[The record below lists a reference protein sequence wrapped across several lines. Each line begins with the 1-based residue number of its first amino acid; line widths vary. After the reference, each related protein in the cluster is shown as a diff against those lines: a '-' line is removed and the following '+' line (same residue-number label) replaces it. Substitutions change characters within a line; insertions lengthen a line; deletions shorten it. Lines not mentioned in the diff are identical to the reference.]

1 MKEDNSKNETEAIQF
16 MIHQRLQTNAEVEAL
31 AGHPDE
37 DTLCAFIEG
46 HLEENA
52 ASEMVSHLIA
62 CSSCRRIT
70 AQVTRFDAAPDI
82 DEDPVLES
90 EESEPGRFRQM
101 LENLA
106 SKVFP
111 STGEDV
117 VFAYHNPPEES
128 STEDQSSSDT
138 DQENESGSK

>member
-1 MKEDNSKNETEAIQF
+1 
-16 MIHQRLQTNAEVEAL
+16 MIHQRLQTTEVEVL

-62 CSSCRRIT
+62 CSSCRRVT
-70 AQVTRFDAAPDI
+70 AEVTRFDATPDLDVEI
-82 DEDPVLES
+82 VNEV
-90 EESEPGRFRQM
+90 EETEPGRFRQM

-106 SKVFP
+106 SRVFP
-111 STGEDV
+111 ASNEDV
-117 VFAYHNPPEES
+117 VFAYQNPPEES
-128 STEDQSSSDT
+128 STEDPSSSQT
-138 DQENESGSK
+138 DPEKDSSSK